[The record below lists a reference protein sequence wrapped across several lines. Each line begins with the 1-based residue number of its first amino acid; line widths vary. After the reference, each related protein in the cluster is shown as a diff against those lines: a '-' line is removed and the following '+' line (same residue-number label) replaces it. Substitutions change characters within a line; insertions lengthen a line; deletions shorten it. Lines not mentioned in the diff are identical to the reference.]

1 MSPRVRPVCV
11 LLSFFLTPLFPWIS
25 WASSVTASPPLTSQA
40 TLTAVSCEDC
50 LVLVEVVVFVL
61 VEVCLGNI
69 TLEGLRLNI
78 VRNTS
83 DIVRLDL

>member
-1 MSPRVRPVCV
+1 MCSAQ
-11 LLSFFLTPLFPWIS
+11 LLSYSAVSLDKFGLVSNSLPSPLLP
-25 WASSVTASPPLTSQA
+25 